1 MKKSIALLLAFVLV
15 ISVFA
20 GCNGN
25 APTDPTD
32 PSTPAASGT
41 TPDSQQQTNPP
52 AESETALKLH
62 WQQAIGIDT
71 LFENP
76 HHDEQSLWP
85 SMVFEPLAYYDAGN
99 NELIPALATEWTNNA
114 DYTEWTITV
123 REGVQWHDGEPLTV
137 EDVYWSLQDA
147 TCNPNTRGFNFCN
160 YIVGHQDFKDGKTDK
175 LEGITI
181 EDGKVVVRLSQPTAL
196 FAYSLLGVYVLPSH
210 LLGDLAWADVD
221 SNDFWKKPIGTGP
234 YVIDKVSFPDYFTV
248 TRNDN
253 YWGEPAGI
261 KNVQF
266 TSYATGGNDAA
277 VAAVIAGELDVAPRQ
292 IISDK
297 GVADNIVA
305 QNADVKSLMISAF
318 ATRTFVFN
326 LGERADGNVKEDLKN
341 AKVRQAISLLVDE
354 DTIASFYMGQ
364 ATPAKT
370 LVHTNG
376 TEYNTDIPTVSKDV
390 EAAKKL
396 LDEAGF
402 DYSQTIDLA
411 YYYDDQTT
419 ADVMQLITQDF
430 AEAGVKL
437 NAFLLTGDLSAAIYT
452 DCNYDIIYVAG
463 SSTANN
469 QANFYSQSTS
479 VTAYTFMGQFEERG
493 EIFDDLMNQ
502 YNGTAD
508 VTERKEISWKLQ
520 AAGYE
525 NCYMFALYFMNNCVC
540 YNTKRVEIPEEIY
553 SVDGNTYMRW
563 SEWKIL
569 N

>member
-1 MKKSIALLLAFVLV
+1 MKKTIALILALIMVV
-15 ISVFA
+15 SMFA
-20 GCNGN
+20 GCDNTQPNGTSTPTESQN
-25 APTDPTD
+25 PTQDAPTEPL
-32 PSTPAASGT
+32 
-41 TPDSQQQTNPP
+41 
-52 AESETALKLH
+52 ESETALKLS
-62 WQQAIGIDT
+62 WQQASGIDT
-71 LFENP
+71 LFESP

-85 SMVFEPLAYYDAGN
+85 SMVFEPLAYYDAAN

-114 DYTEWTITV
+114 DYTEWTITI
-123 REGVQWHDGEPLTV
+123 REGVKWHDGQPLTV

-147 TCNPNTRGFNFCN
+147 MCNPKTRGFNFCN
-160 YIVGHQDFKDGKTDK
+160 YVIGHQEFKDGNVDHI
-175 LEGITI
+175 EGISI
-181 EDGKVVVRLSQPTAL
+181 VDGKIVVKLSQPTAL
-196 FAYSLLGVYVLPSH
+196 FAYSLLGVYILPSH
-210 LLGDLAWADVD
+210 ILGDLAWADVD

-234 YVIDKVSFPDYFTV
+234 YVIDQVSFPDYFTL

-277 VAAVIAGELDVAPRQ
+277 VAAVIAGDLDLAPRQ

-305 QNADVKSLMISAF
+305 QNSDVKTLMVSAF
-318 ATRTFVFN
+318 ATRTFAFN

-341 AKVRQAISLLVDE
+341 VKVRQAISLLVDE
-354 DTIASFYMGQ
+354 DTIASFYLGQ

-370 LVHTNG
+370 LVHPNG

-402 DYSQTIDLA
+402 DYNQTIDLA

-437 NAFLLTGDLSAAIYT
+437 NAFLLTGDLSAAIDI
-452 DCNYDIIYVAG
+452 DCNYDILYFAG

-469 QANFYSQSTS
+469 QANFYSQCTS
-479 VTAYTFMGQFEERG
+479 DTAQTFMGQNEERG

-502 YNGTAD
+502 YNATAD
-508 VTERKEISWKLQ
+508 AAERKDISWKLQ

-525 NCYMFALYFMNNCVC
+525 HCYMFALYFMNNCVC
-540 YNTKRVEIPEEIY
+540 YNTANLQIPEEIY

-563 SEWKIL
+563 NEWKIL
-569 N
+569 H